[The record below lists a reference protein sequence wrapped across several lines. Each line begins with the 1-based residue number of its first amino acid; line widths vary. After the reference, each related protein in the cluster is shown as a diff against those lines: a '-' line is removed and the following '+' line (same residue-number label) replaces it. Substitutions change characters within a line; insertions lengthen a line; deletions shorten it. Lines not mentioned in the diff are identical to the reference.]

1 MVMENKKAARLLG
14 AAAWLDGNYLS
25 STRRPKQAFT
35 AATRSDSAL
44 VLGIHPADLAQ

>member
-1 MVMENKKAARLLG
+1 MVTENKKAAGVG

-44 VLGIHPADLAQ
+44 VSGIHPADLAQ